1 MTEAVISLARW
12 DDLRS
17 YVHRMLCAQDTLDL
31 SQTPLVRTLLTKS
44 GKPCGVLFHVE
55 GPRVLRTSAIWAS
68 DENRILFYDSSGQR
82 SRIVRLSEAPELSKS
97 GTLEIR

>member
-1 MTEAVISLARW
+1 MSELVVSLAKW
-12 DDLRS
+12 DDLS
-17 YVHRMLCAQDTLDL
+17 VYVHRALCAQDSLEIT
-31 SQTPLVRTLLTKS
+31 QTPLVKTILTKG

-82 SRIVRLSEAPELSKS
+82 SRMIRLSEAPEMSKN
-97 GTLEIR
+97 GPKELR